1 MNLNEK
7 VALVTGASRGIG
19 AEVALKLASRGC
31 NIAINY
37 LGENAIEE
45 ATSVKNE
52 IEKLGVKAI
61 IIDGDVT
68 DFKSSEN
75 LVKSTIEQLGKIDI
89 LVNNAGITIDTLI
102 MRMSEEAFSNVI
114 NVNLKGA
121 FNMIKHVNRPMFK
134 QRSGRII
141 NMASVI
147 GKIGNVGQANYAASK
162 AGLIGLT
169 KSAAREFASRNITV
183 NAVCPGFIKTAM
195 TDKLSEEAVN
205 NIVSKIPLRDLG
217 SVDDVA
223 NLVAFLA
230 SDDAKYITG
239 QAISVD
245 GGMSMQ

>member
-1 MNLNEK
+1 MKLDNK
-7 VALVTGASRGIG
+7 VALITGASRGIG
-19 AEVALKLASRGC
+19 KEIALKLASLGC
-31 NIAINY
+31 DVAINY
-37 LGENAIEE
+37 LGEAAKEE
-45 ATSVKNE
+45 ALAVKAE
-52 IEKLGVKAI
+52 VESHGVKAI
-61 IIDGDVT
+61 IVDGDVT
-68 DFKSSEN
+68 NIESSKN
-75 LVKSTIEQLGKIDI
+75 LVDTTIQELGKVDI

-102 MRMSEEAFSNVI
+102 MRMKEADFENVI

-147 GKIGNVGQANYAASK
+147 GKIGNIGQANYAASK

-169 KSAAREFASRNITV
+169 KSAAREFASRGVTV

-205 NIVSKIPLRDLG
+205 AILDKVPLGSLG

-230 SDDAKYITG
+230 SDDSKYITG

>member
-1 MNLNEK
+1 MKLENK
-7 VALVTGASRGIG
+7 VALITGASRGIG
-19 AEVALKLASRGC
+19 KEIALKLASLGC
-31 NIAINY
+31 DVAINY
-37 LGENAIEE
+37 LGENALEE
-45 ATSVKNE
+45 ANLVKE
-52 IEKLGVKAI
+52 QAEAFGVKAI
-61 IIDGDVT
+61 TIDGDVT
-68 DFKSSEN
+68 NFESAKN
-75 LVKSTIEQLGKIDI
+75 LVDTTINDLGKIDI

-102 MRMSEEAFSNVI
+102 MRMKESDFENVI

-147 GKIGNVGQANYAASK
+147 GKIGNIGQANYAASK

-169 KSAAREFASRNITV
+169 KSAAREFASRNVTV
-183 NAVCPGFIKTAM
+183 NAICPGFIKTAM

-205 NIVSKIPLRDLG
+205 AILDKVPLGSLG